1 MRTSLTTVDVLI
13 GGESKRRAPRAPG
26 RRRSTACSFGRSGA
40 EPGIARG
47 GRGSALEVAGERGA
61 AVVADPSALA
71 PLPAARVRPP
81 RSGGRQ
87 LRALTR
93 QADALER
100 QRLVLV
106 KAHRLQLVAEIG
118 RGRHHA
124 ASAAGVLLTS
134 DDGAAGSSYC
144 STSSWLTPL
153 RRRPLAGRGVDREPL
168 RQLLDPEAGAAVEG
182 VAVARQPQR
191 AVGRADL

>member
-1 MRTSLTTVDVLI
+1 VRTSLTTVDVLI

-26 RRRSTACSFGRSGA
+26 GGAQPHARLAGVAPNPVSLEAVEAARSRWRASGKPQSSPTRRRLPRSCCAGTA
-40 EPGIARG
+40 
-47 GRGSALEVAGERGA
+47 
-61 AVVADPSALA
+61 A
-71 PLPAARVRPP
+71 P
-81 RSGGRQ
+81 SGGRQ
-87 LRALTR
+87 LRALAR